1 MLWILI
7 MILSILFFIFGIIY
21 ICKRISK
28 FGMKNKFIPYL
39 IVAIFTLI
47 LTLILNFIS
56 AVIIIIHYL
65 IIWLFIDLIFL
76 MIKKITKKELKHYYA
91 GIITIIFVPIYIG
104 IGIYNAY
111 HVLETNYNLKT
122 NKITDKYKI
131 VLISDSH
138 MGTTFNA
145 NKFYE
150 YLKEIE
156 KDEPD
161 IILIAGDFVDD
172 GTTKEEMI
180 KSCKYLGKI
189 KTKYGIY
196 FAHGN
201 HDKGYYGESR
211 GYSSYDLENELTK
224 NNVKVLKDESILINN
239 ELYIIGRKDFED
251 TSRLSINDL
260 VKNLDKSK
268 YMIVMNH
275 QPTDY
280 YNESNS
286 GVDLVVSGH
295 THGGQLIPLN
305 LINTL
310 VSENNAVYGYKKI
323 KNTNFIVTSG
333 ISDWEIKIKTG
344 CIAEY
349 VIININ

>member
-1 MLWILI
+1 MLWMLI
-7 MILSILFFIFGIIY
+7 MIFSVLFFIFGIIY
-21 ICKRISK
+21 MCKSISK
-28 FGMKNKFIPYL
+28 FGIKNKFIPYL
-39 IVAIFTLI
+39 IVAILTLI
-47 LTLILNFIS
+47 LTLILNFTS

-65 IIWLFIDLIFL
+65 IVWLFMDLVFL
-76 MIKKITKKELKHYYA
+76 IVKKISKKELKHYYA
-91 GIITIIFVPIYIG
+91 GIVTIIFVPLYIG

-111 HVLETNYNLKT
+111 HVLETDYSFKT
-122 NKITDKYKI
+122 DKINDKYKI
-131 VLISDSH
+131 ALISDSH

-145 NKFYE
+145 DKFYD

-156 KDEPD
+156 KNNPD
-161 IILIAGDFVDD
+161 MILIAGDFVDD

-180 KSCKYLGKI
+180 KSCEYLGKI

-201 HDKGYYGESR
+201 HDKGYYGEKR
-211 GYSSYDLENELTK
+211 GYSSSDLENELTK
-224 NNVKVLKDESILINN
+224 NNVKVLKDESILIND
-239 ELYIIGRKDFED
+239 ELYIIGRKDYED
-251 TSRLSINDL
+251 TSRSSIADL
-260 VKNLDKSK
+260 VKDLDKSK

-280 YNESNS
+280 TNESNS
-286 GVDLVVSGH
+286 EVDLVVSGH

-310 VSENNAVYGYKKI
+310 VSDNDAVYGYKKI

-349 VIININ
+349 VLININ

>member
-1 MLWILI
+1 MLWTLI
-7 MILSILFFIFGIIY
+7 MIFSVLLFVLGIVY
-21 ICKRISK
+21 MCKSISK
-28 FGMKNKFIPYL
+28 FGIKNKFIPYL
-39 IVAIFTLI
+39 FVIILTLV
-47 LTLILNFIS
+47 LTLILNFIT

-65 IIWLFIDLIFL
+65 IVWLFMDLIFL
-76 MIKKITKKELKHYYA
+76 LFKKVSKKELKHYYA
-91 GIITIIFVPIYIG
+91 GIITLILVPIYIG
-104 IGIYNAY
+104 VGIYNVY
-111 HVLETNYNLKT
+111 NIEETKYNFKSQKLS
-122 NKITDKYKI
+122 NKYKI
-131 VLISDSH
+131 ALISDSH

-145 NKFYE
+145 DKFYE

-156 KDEPD
+156 KNNPD

-180 KSCKYLGKI
+180 KSCEYLGKI

-201 HDKGYYGESR
+201 HDKGYYGEKR
-211 GYSSYDLENELTK
+211 GYSSLDLESELSK
-224 NNVKVLKDESILINN
+224 NNVKVLKDDYTLIND

-251 TSRLSINDL
+251 LNRLNMSDL
-260 VKNLDKSK
+260 MEDLDKNK
-268 YMIVMNH
+268 YMLVIDH

-280 YNESNS
+280 TNEANS
-286 GVDLVVSGH
+286 DVDLVVSGH

-310 VSENNAVYGYKKI
+310 VSENDAVYGHKRI

-333 ISDWEIKIKTG
+333 ISDWEIKMKTG
-344 CIAEY
+344 CMSEY
-349 VIININ
+349 VLININ